1 MGTFTYRTPNYV
13 IAQTYL
19 RARPSLTARTGTYPA
34 LPTHSTAIK
43 YDRNYKQYAVIVDGR
58 ALCDCD
64 TRTEARALLND
75 IERDLREADRA
86 REPRRCWALR
96 KSFALRHNRQ
106 LTARLLAA

>member
-1 MGTFTYRTPNYV
+1 MLRTAYLTPNYA
-13 IAQTYL
+13 IAQEYR
-19 RARPSLTARTGTYPA
+19 RARPSLTARTGNYPA

-43 YDRNYKQYAVIVDGR
+43 YDRYYKQYAVIVNGR

-64 TRTEARALLND
+64 TRKEARALVKA
-75 IERDLREADRA
+75 IECDYRKEA